1 MILNNIG
8 RGKKICMLCSNTK
21 MHCFIFFLEEKI
33 RFRKL
38 FWKKQQQQFG
48 RLYAKLI
55 YQNTQQFPNIQIL
68 QKKVHTPEKKI
79 ETHGISQSISVY
91 TYWYVCAGGLGEG
104 EGLEKHFAAHVWKQF
119 CRPGIPKDD
128 NDSSYASICLYSTHY
143 KVYIAQLTC
152 MYVMMSSCANE
163 LLCSQHHTA

>member
-21 MHCFIFFLEEKI
+21 MHCFIFFLEEKNSFQKI
-33 RFRKL
+33 ILKKTTATI
-38 FWKKQQQQFG
+38 WKALCKIDLTKTHNNF
-48 RLYAKLI
+48 LI
-55 YQNTQQFPNIQIL
+55 YKYF
-68 QKKVHTPEKKI
+68 KKKYIHLKKKLK
-79 ETHGISQSISVY
+79 HMASARAFQLH

-128 NDSSYASICLYSTHY
+128 NDSSYASICLYSTQM
-143 KVYIAQLTC
+143 YILIQ
-152 MYVMMSSCANE
+152 
-163 LLCSQHHTA
+163 